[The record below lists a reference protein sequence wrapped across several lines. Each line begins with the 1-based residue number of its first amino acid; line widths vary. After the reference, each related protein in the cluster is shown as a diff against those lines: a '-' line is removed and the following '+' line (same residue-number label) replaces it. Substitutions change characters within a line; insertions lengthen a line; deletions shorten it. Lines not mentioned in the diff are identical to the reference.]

1 MENFFCCENCDKFVY
16 AVDCVLYDIVD
27 TNTGRAYFFECPCC
41 ELVQK
46 GEIITE
52 YKTGDIN
59 NAPSRS
65 QEKRKRNPV
74 HAKMYDISS

>member
-27 TNTGRAYFFECPCC
+27 TTSGRAYLFECPGC

-52 YKTGDIN
+52 YNNDHYQKSININ
-59 NAPSRS
+59 NAI
-65 QEKRKRNPV
+65 
-74 HAKMYDISS
+74 A

>member
-27 TNTGRAYFFECPCC
+27 TTSGRAYLFECPGC

-52 YKTGDIN
+52 YNTGEIK
-59 NAPSRS
+59 NATTRS
-65 QEKRKRNPV
+65 QEKRKRSRV
-74 HAKMYDISS
+74 HAKMHDVSS